1 MNIQPTVAAWEISEQ
16 CVTSCDLQVTFVFCP
31 CHSRRRRLAF
41 SASSRPSTTTTT
53 PRNTAMT
60 DNNPLEP
67 AAAPDAHEVSSPS
80 GSSSD
85 PASSLRAAAL
95 LTLKSKRRR
104 PAGGTPAGSG
114 LPARPAPPADGGAHL
129 DYGQED
135 VASSPPAQASQPAQL
150 SQTTDIRDG
159 QTREEGEISD
169 SEEQLALSA
178 KALPSKASP
187 AKHQPRKPSPPSA
200 PEPSKEPPVDVP
212 PPRPSPKT
220 VIPKQESPPHPL
232 ERITDNTLPG
242 PPSSSGVTGIEESLP
257 KNTFYVDENH
267 VRPGLACMYAQPFLI
282 RRLTMSTVTQTQY
295 DTCKDVILDL
305 LGWGVPTDYL
315 MSCGLSREVIYF
327 VFTELNLRLPPNFD
341 PTGLVPYI
349 PEVDSAF
356 AMPPPPIPL
365 DVTTSPHH
373 GLPPRPPIPGQSYP
387 HTPTT
392 PSTAQSLDG
401 NSLHDMERLRR
412 EELRA
417 RKMAVQATRKP
428 KHAAPPGTSS
438 TMPSSHP
445 ASIELGQDVEMT
457 PAQNDSV
464 DDFLKTIEPTP
475 EHQGDAMDLDEIPG
489 LGGSQSASHSPTPPS
504 QPVVVGQVLISPTF
518 ASNNGSTGSLSA
530 SSLDGQGSR
539 RRPVAADFVDMEGH
553 AKNGNGVHSDSPARR
568 LRRAKNSSSFASVGK
583 MRRLVINLSDS
594 EEDAD
599 GDYQMGDSGEHEPSS
614 TPHTVIRTQS
624 PAILAEKEKEIA
636 RIKQLI
642 AEREKQ
648 KLHVSCVLLALFLSN
663 VTLSAQIPLTRPA

>member
-1 MNIQPTVAAWEISEQ
+1 
-16 CVTSCDLQVTFVFCP
+16 
-31 CHSRRRRLAF
+31 
-41 SASSRPSTTTTT
+41 
-53 PRNTAMT
+53 MT
-60 DNNPLEP
+60 DTNPLEP
-67 AAAPDAHEVSSPS
+67 AAAPDAAHEASSPS
-80 GSSSD
+80 SPSSD

-104 PAGGTPAGSG
+104 PAGGTSAGAG
-114 LPARPAPPADGGAHL
+114 LPVRPAPAADGGAQL

-135 VASSPPAQASQPAQL
+135 VASSPPAQVSEPAQS
-150 SQTTDIRDG
+150 SQATDIQDG

-187 AKHQPRKPSPPSA
+187 AKHQPRKPSPPPPPA
-200 PEPSKEPPVDVP
+200 PKVSMEPPVDLP

-232 ERITDNTLPG
+232 ERITDNTLPA
-242 PPSSSGVTGIEESLP
+242 PPSSSGMTGIDESHP
-257 KNTFYVDENH
+257 KNSFYVDENH
-267 VRPGLACMYAQPFLI
+267 VRPGLAL
-282 RRLTMSTVTQTQY
+282 TQTQY

-349 PEVDSAF
+349 PEVGPTF

-428 KHAAPPGTSS
+428 KPSPGTPSMMS
-438 TMPSSHP
+438 SSHP
-445 ASIELGQDVEMT
+445 ASTQLGQDVEMT
-457 PAQNDSV
+457 SAQNDSV

-504 QPVVVGQVLISPTF
+504 QPVVVGQILISSTYT
-518 ASNNGSTGSLSA
+518 SNNGSTGSLSTA
-530 SSLDGQGSR
+530 SLDGQGSR

-553 AKNGNGVHSDSPARR
+553 AKNGNGVHSDTHARR

-599 GDYQMGDSGEHEPSS
+599 GDYHMGDSGEHEPSS
-614 TPHTVIRTQS
+614 TIQTVVRTQS

-642 AEREKQ
+642 AEREMQ
-648 KLHVSCVLLALFLSN
+648 KLHYSCQTGRRHVILELYARKWVRFIGSCHPSISHRKSCYFCARDPIN
-663 VTLSAQIPLTRPA
+663 CSRKRS